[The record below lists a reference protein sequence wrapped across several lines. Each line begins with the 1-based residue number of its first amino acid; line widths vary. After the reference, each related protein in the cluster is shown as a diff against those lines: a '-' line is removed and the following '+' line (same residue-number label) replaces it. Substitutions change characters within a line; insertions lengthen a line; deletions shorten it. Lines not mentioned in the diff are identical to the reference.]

1 MDLHRAPPE
10 AGPSYCHSCLDFQLA
25 CRDWL
30 QRLLPSASRSW
41 GDSLRFVI
49 TFALTT
55 AFFALDMYLF
65 QSRYLGIFPRL
76 LHPRLP

>member
-25 CRDWL
+25 SCDWL
-30 QRLLPSASRSW
+30 HLGLLPSARRSW

-55 AFFALDMYLF
+55 AFFALDM
-65 QSRYLGIFPRL
+65 
-76 LHPRLP
+76 